1 MLYSRHCDFFFMT
14 SLDSCPTHDVPY
26 LLMMI
31 DTCERLEALA
41 STKESICFL
50 LYVSQKCLHVNTL
63 DSAKGIKDHNFN
75 IESTELDPILFLL
88 TKSNRALSTVH
99 HLLSN
104 DQ

>member
-1 MLYSRHCDFFFMT
+1 
-14 SLDSCPTHDVPY
+14 
-26 LLMMI
+26 MMI

-88 TKSNRALSTVH
+88 TKVIVLYPRYIKHYESIVVEGYNIEVKLPAQKKLH
-99 HLLSN
+99 
-104 DQ
+104 